1 MLSSRIGQSSDDG
14 VLSREIYSCNVS
26 INMKKTILTVLG
38 VFLGCMASNAALLLN
53 YKFDQSGTTQVSS
66 GSEPL
71 DLTTLNY
78 AGVATNYVTSAPTR
92 PGSNGNAL
100 NFTDQNVD
108 NGLASGNLAKG
119 AAQANLTNANAL
131 FLRGGLAS
139 FTISTWVMNE
149 FTPVGGVS
157 GDRRIFSLR
166 NGSAG
171 VVELKI
177 SNTSLLLSLTGTNGA
192 QQFDTGM
199 KVPANVGDWYFL
211 SVAYDSVTGAIQVY
225 SGEQGAVLS
234 LYTAVNAT
242 NGVVNTL
249 LTNSTTLA
257 IGNAGYAH
265 DRRFDGYIS
274 DVRFYDE
281 VLSSE
286 QINALYTVPEPSV
299 GAALGAAALLA
310 GFLRL
315 RTIKT
320 N

>member
-1 MLSSRIGQSSDDG
+1 
-14 VLSREIYSCNVS
+14 
-26 INMKKTILTVLG
+26 MKRTILTVLG
-38 VFLGCMASNAALLLN
+38 VFLGCVASNAALLLH
-53 YKFDQSGTTQVSS
+53 YEFDEAGTTQASS

-71 DLTTLNY
+71 NLTTLNY
-78 AGVATNYVTSAPTR
+78 AGVATNYVTSAPAR

-108 NGLASGNLAKG
+108 NGLASGNLAKA
-119 AAQANLTNANAL
+119 AAQANLTNANAS
-131 FLRGGLAS
+131 FLRGDLGS

-149 FTPVGGVS
+149 FTPVSGVS
-157 GDRRIFSLR
+157 GDRRVFSLR

-171 VVELKI
+171 VVELKV
-177 SNTSLLLSLTGTNGA
+177 SNTSLLLSLTGINGS

-211 SVAYDSVTGAIQVY
+211 SMTYDSTTGGIQIY

-242 NGVVNTL
+242 SGVVNTL

-286 QINALYTVPEPSV
+286 QIDALYAVPEPSV

-310 GFLRL
+310 SFLRL
-315 RTIKT
+315 RTIKA